1 MAEHTPDKGCLNT
14 GNDSCPDASE
24 LHAPERGGDWSPVVE
39 RLLAFRAVVS
49 LRNWAGPGH
58 GWKPGGSLRPLPPL
72 DGCGFCPCSASLVS
86 GREPCW
92 FTGRRGRAGALK
104 VVVTIRE
111 LTVLFL
117 FVFEVFCWSVVGLA
131 LNSRA
136 QAILLPHSQG

>member
-58 GWKPGGSLRPLPPL
+58 GWKPGGSLRLPLL
-72 DGCGFCPCSASLVS
+72 
-86 GREPCW
+86 W
-92 FTGRRGRAGALK
+92 T
-104 VVVTIRE
+104 VVV
-111 LTVLFL
+111 
-117 FVFEVFCWSVVGLA
+117 SVLA
-131 LNSRA
+131 L
-136 QAILLPHSQG
+136 PHLSQEGSPAGFQGGEGGLGH